1 MSVEE
6 YDIQNLNC
14 ASCSTKIEA
23 EILAL
28 PEVSS
33 VNLDF
38 LNRKLVV
45 QYHTAIDN
53 PLLRLNRIAASIE
66 PGVVFTEKTTE
77 YAEPGAAW
85 HWISLAS
92 GALILI
98 LNQWLPTYLQS
109 WIGVG
114 AYLLVAHRVLL
125 NAGKSLLAKQ
135 VFTEQFLMSIATLG
149 ALILGEYLE
158 AGAVMV
164 LYEIGQWLEQRAID
178 LSRRSVKNL
187 LAVKPEIAHLHTAEG
202 LVDKRLAEIK
212 TGDTISVYPGERV
225 PLDGL
230 ITKGES
236 TVDTS
241 SLTGEAE
248 PLFVTE
254 GTEIF
259 AGFVN
264 NSGLL
269 EVKVSGTEAESTI
282 TRILNLIEEAGSR
295 KSPQEKFITR
305 FARVYTPAVVLIAF
319 LVFLIPTLLGNPAT
333 VWFKRSL
340 VFLIV
345 SCPCALVIS
354 IPLSYFIGIG
364 IAAKRGIILK
374 GSVFLDVLR
383 QVRTVVFDKTGT
395 LTTGDLQIE
404 KVYTQNGGDPLELL
418 ETLYLCEYT
427 SSHPFARAVKS
438 AFEGLYDSRKV
449 KALAEYP
456 GKGIVLEYGADHLI
470 AGSEAFL
477 RDRGC
482 VGLLN
487 PAAQTVVHA
496 VKNDVYLGCVSFSDT
511 VKPGIKPALASLKQL
526 GVRSTVMLSG
536 DRAAKAEQVSREL
549 GLDTFYAELLPQQKL
564 AKLEEIIQSAEGKV
578 AFVGDGMNDAPAL
591 ARADAGIAMGGIGN
605 QASIETADI
614 VLLNDRPEQLAG
626 VFQIARQT
634 GKVVVQNIALALGIK
649 VLVMALGVSGISG
662 LWEAIIADVGVTLLV
677 VFNSLRMLRVPRPT

>member
-66 PGVVFTEKTTE
+66 PGVVFTEKTAE

-98 LNQWLPTYLQS
+98 LNQWLPPYLQS

-164 LYEIGQWLEQRAID
+164 LYEIGQWLEHRAID
-178 LSRRSVKNL
+178 LSRRSVKHL
-187 LAVKPEIAHLHTAEG
+187 LAVKPEIAHLHTADG

-212 TGDTISVYPGERV
+212 AGDTISVYPGERV

-319 LVFLIPTLLGNPAT
+319 LVFLIPTLLGNPAA

-438 AFEGLYDSRKV
+438 AFDGLYDSRKV

-456 GKGIVLEYGADHLI
+456 GKGIVLEYGADRLI

-482 VGLLN
+482 VSLLN
-487 PAAQTVVHA
+487 PAVQTVVHA

-511 VKPGIKPALASLKQL
+511 VKPGIKPALANLKQL

-634 GKVVVQNIALALGIK
+634 GKVVVQNIALALVIK